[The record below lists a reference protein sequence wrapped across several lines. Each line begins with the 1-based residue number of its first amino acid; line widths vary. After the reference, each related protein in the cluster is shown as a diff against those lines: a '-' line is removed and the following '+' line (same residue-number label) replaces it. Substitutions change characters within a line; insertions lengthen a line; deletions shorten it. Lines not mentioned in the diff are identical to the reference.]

1 MRIFGIS
8 LGTILLVAVVVIIVR
23 KWGNQIP
30 VVNQVGG

>member
-30 VVNQVGG
+30 VVNAVGN